1 MLLGLLFGLLGLF
14 GSWLLLKGAKQKRYA
29 SDALRGLPDA
39 LRYGRE
45 LLSRGAHRE
54 ALGVARRVAELA
66 HSAHVQR
73 AAIEL
78 VAWCELALN
87 DPGAARD
94 ALSWLGS
101 SGELDQ
107 YCRAAVE
114 DACGDSLWALHILER
129 AAQRRALPREATLF
143 RIDLYARFR
152 GMEAACRL
160 AMQQAAQLTPKDA
173 SRLLDHARRAACSES
188 TLAALTRA
196 LGGVSG
202 HA

>member
-1 MLLGLLFGLLGLF
+1 MLLASLFVLLGLC
-14 GSWLLLKGAKQKRYA
+14 GSWLLLKSAKQKRYA
-29 SDALRGLPDA
+29 GDALRGLPDA
-39 LRYGRE
+39 LRYARE

-54 ALGVARRVAELA
+54 ALVAARRVAELA
-66 HSAHVQR
+66 QSACIQR

-87 DPGAARD
+87 EPAAARD

-129 AAQRRALPREATLF
+129 AARRKALPREATLF
-143 RIDLYARFR
+143 RIDLYARLR
-152 GMEAACRL
+152 GIEAACRL

-173 SRLLDHARRAACSES
+173 SRLLHHAREAACPES
-188 TLAALTRA
+188 TLVALTRA
-196 LGGVSG
+196 FGGASS